1 MDYAMNFFNNN
12 KHSLF
17 SLIGGL
23 LSVFLIKR
31 YFNGPQAKKSR
42 DMKNKVVI
50 ITGASGGIGKETALQ
65 LLQDGARVFFACR
78 SKERTEEII
87 NNIKNEDERKRAHF
101 ISLNLE
107 DFESIKN
114 FVEEFKKKDMSIDIL
129 INNAATV
136 SKSFKL
142 LKNGIEETM
151 GVNTISPIVLTQ
163 LLLPLFNENGRII
176 NLASKGYQRVKYDSS
191 KLSAIKAEEYDFEPH
206 TYSGFKNYC
215 YSKLGNIYF
224 TQYLHN
230 YIKEKGLKL
239 KTASLHPGVI
249 ATELMRDYSSKISL
263 RILFALI
270 YPLFWLMTKN
280 SWRGAQTT
288 LELCYTNDSDFQSGQ
303 YYSDCEVQNLMSHGQ
318 DELCMKA
325 YMALVKGLI
334 DNKGKSSGIKFE
346 LTVG

>member
-1 MDYAMNFFNNN
+1 MDQALSYFNNHKN
-12 KHSLF
+12 MLF
-17 SLIGGL
+17 SLIGGF
-23 LSVFLIKR
+23 LSVFLLKR
-31 YFNGPQAKKSR
+31 FFNGPKAKKSR
-42 DMKNKVVI
+42 DMTNKVVI
-50 ITGASGGIGKETALQ
+50 ITGASAGIGKETALQ

-87 NNIKNEDERKRAHF
+87 NNIKNEEERKRAYF
-101 ISLNLE
+101 IPLNLE

-114 FVEEFKKKDMSIDIL
+114 FVEEFKKKDLTIDIL

-176 NLASKGYQRVKYDSS
+176 NVASKGYQSVKYDPT
-191 KLSAIKAEEYDFEPH
+191 KLSAIKAEDYDYEPS
-206 TYSGFKNYC
+206 TYSGFTNYC

-249 ATELMRDYSSKISL
+249 ATELMRDYSSSIHIKF
-263 RILFALI
+263 LFAFI
-270 YPLFWLMTKN
+270 YPLFWMLTKS

-288 LELCYTNDSDFQSGQ
+288 LELCYTDDSNFQSGK
-303 YYSDCEVQNLMSHGQ
+303 YYSDCAVQKLMSHGQ
-318 DELCMKA
+318 DELCIKA
-325 YMALVKGLI
+325 YMSLVKGLI
-334 DNKGKSSGIKFE
+334 DSKGKPTGIKFD
-346 LTVG
+346 LN